1 MAEKGI
7 VIGLKENN
15 LAIIKMSRQ
24 EACAKCK
31 ACIAGMEGKD
41 MFVEAENVC
50 GAQVDDWVE
59 VELSPDGFIN
69 AVLIMYGIPFL
80 AFMAGIGIGYFLGGM
95 QSVVNRELL
104 SFIVGLL
111 FTFLAFMWI
120 RSQEARWSS
129 KKYRPVAARLTT
141 ETADC

>member
-15 LAIIKMSRQ
+15 LAVIKMTRQ

-31 ACIAGMEGKD
+31 ACLAGMSEKD
-41 MFVEAENVC
+41 MFVEAENAC

-59 VELSPDGFIN
+59 IELAPDGFIH

-80 AFMAGIGIGYFLGGM
+80 AFMAGIGVGYALGGM
-95 QSVVNRELL
+95 QAFVNREIV
-104 SFIVGLL
+104 SCAVGLL
-111 FTFLAFMWI
+111 FTFAAFMWI
-120 RSQEARWSS
+120 RSQEKRWST
-129 KKYRPVAARLTT
+129 KKYRPVAARLATH
-141 ETADC
+141 EN